1 MNNTAS
7 SSGCSK
13 FLGSAAVMGLLT
25 IIGLLLAVYTFYK
38 DNQDTQKELDNQAIQ
53 LAYQQTQIALGVE
66 ENQLQSQQLTLA
78 AQQSNI
84 EQQILT
90 PSSDNGDFPLTAT
103 AIEST
108 RQAIATHVAEL
119 ESTAIAL
126 ATKQSIPRSQ
136 IIYEDTF
143 DTTSGWYLK
152 KGVAIESGNLLI
164 YPGHDAVPDF
174 SNTYTDFIFES
185 RFYITEFG
193 SIAFYMR
200 NQVPTCQNGAW
211 NCSVQIVLDF
221 KSSNQTFVAR
231 RSQGNTTSSID
242 ITRNSVQVLRL
253 NDWNEIIIRVTGND
267 YEVQI
272 NRFPVLKFS
281 DNEYKSGSFIID
293 NDPNS
298 ISEIKLDYIRIY
310 EIQ

>member
-1 MNNTAS
+1 MKNES
-7 SSGCSK
+7 SSFGCSK
-13 FLGSAAVMGLLT
+13 FLGSAVVMGIVT
-25 IIGLLLAVYTFYK
+25 IFGLIWAIYTFYE
-38 DNQDTQKELDNQAIQ
+38 DNQDTQRELDNQA
-53 LAYQQTQIALGVE
+53 TQIALAAE
-66 ENQLQSQQLTLA
+66 QNQLQSQQLTLV
-78 AQQSNI
+78 AQQSSI

-90 PSSDNGDFPLTAT
+90 PPSDNDDFPLTAT
-103 AIEST
+103 ALEST
-108 RQAIATHVAEL
+108 KQAIATNVAEL

-126 ATKQSIPRSQ
+126 ATKQSIPRNDM
-136 IIYEDTF
+136 IYEDTF

-152 KGVAIESGNLLI
+152 EGVVIESGNLLI
-164 YPGHDAVPDF
+164 YPGHDGVPDF

-193 SIAFYMR
+193 SIAFYVR

-211 NCSVQIVLDF
+211 NCSIQIVLDF
-221 KSSNQTFVAR
+221 KSSSQTFVAR
-231 RSQGNTTSSID
+231 RSLGNTTSPID
-242 ITRNSVQVLRL
+242 ITRNSVQALRL
-253 NDWNEIIIRVTGND
+253 NDWNEILITVEGND

-310 EIQ
+310 KVQ